1 MNHPGVSR
9 AIPGSIFGF
18 LAGLAIVLGLRA
30 LQGLDPVWDPGVALV
45 LSPFTAMFGW
55 LWGIGAFNPKLSEHG
70 EHHDDEHAIVP
81 HEGDAHAAHH
91 DDEEEG
97 PFAIMMGQI
106 WRVLTYSLVIM
117 GIFYA
122 IAALPTGLMLQT
134 AADPAANPA
143 AFGNEVT
150 LNLFGNEFVT
160 TQMVIFL
167 GFVAFTILSLVIF
180 GGGLGFLFFAGSN
193 QVKIAN
199 RMQKASDSDD
209 DNRPAIVKSVQRS
222 VGRAAKGASKGIKEG
237 LPKVLGQ

>member
-9 AIPGSIFGF
+9 AIPGSIIGF
-18 LAGLAIVLGLRA
+18 LAGLGIVLGLRA

-55 LWGIGAFNPKLSEHG
+55 LWGVGAFNPKLSEHG
-70 EHHDDEHAIVP
+70 EHHDEEHAIVP
-81 HEGDAHAAHH
+81 HEGDAHDAHH
-91 DDEEEG
+91 DEEEA
-97 PFAIMMGQI
+97 PFAIMMGQV
-106 WRVLTYSLVIM
+106 WRVLTYSLLIM

-122 IAALPTGLMLQT
+122 IAALPTGLLLQT
-134 AADPAANPA
+134 TAVPEANAA

-160 TQMVIFL
+160 TQMVLFL
-167 GFVAFTILSLVIF
+167 AMVAFTILSVVIF
-180 GGGLGFLFFAGSN
+180 AGGLGFLFFAGSN

-199 RMQKASDSDD
+199 KMDNASNSDD
-209 DNRPAIVKSVQRS
+209 DNRPAIVKSVQRR

-237 LPKVLGQ
+237 LPKALGQ